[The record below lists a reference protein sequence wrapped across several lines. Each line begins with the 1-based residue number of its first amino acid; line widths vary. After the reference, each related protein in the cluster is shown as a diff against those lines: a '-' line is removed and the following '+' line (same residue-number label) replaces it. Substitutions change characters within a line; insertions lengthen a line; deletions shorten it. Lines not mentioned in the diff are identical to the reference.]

1 MAFAAKLSHFPIVLE
16 VVPPHKRASETT
28 VRKLVRRVQDVA
40 REIPHLDAV
49 NLPEVL
55 DENHAGMPFYRN
67 LDPRRFAKLLNESF
81 PVELIVNKV
90 VVHLP
95 GIAAFES
102 WVKESLYGYGL
113 RTFVLVGGASG
124 RIKYPGPSV
133 AEANR
138 RLRELTQDQ
147 DGVTVG
153 NILIPERPNEV
164 ERLLGKT
171 LTGSRFFTT
180 QVLFEPEPVATIL
193 RRYGEACTFEGI
205 EPATVLLSFAPV
217 ADYEDVE
224 FLVWLGATITLETE
238 ERLLPAGGELGVASL
253 EVARSIWA
261 KVRTA
266 VASSRNPV
274 PLGVNI
280 EEISTHNFDLAV
292 RMAKEF
298 PAWRDADG

>member
-1 MAFAAKLSHFPIVLE
+1 MAFADRLRDFPIVLE
-16 VVPPHKRASETT
+16 VVPPHKRAGEAI
-28 VRKLVRRVQDVA
+28 VRKFVKRVQDGVRA
-40 REIPHLDAV
+40 IPHLAAI

-81 PVELIVNKV
+81 PVEPIVNKV

-95 GIAAFES
+95 GMAAFES

-138 RLRELTQDQ
+138 RLRELGRDQ
-147 DGVTVG
+147 GSVTLG

-193 RRYGEACTFEGI
+193 RRYGEACAFEGI

-224 FLVWLGATITLETE
+224 FLIWLGAAITSETE
-238 ERLLPAGGELGVASL
+238 ERLLPAKGEVGVASL

-261 KVRTA
+261 KVRDA

-298 PAWRDADG
+298 PEWRDADG